1 MTVVFNVDT
10 NCYVMK
16 TSVKFQSDK
25 RGGISNCKKCN
36 GKKED
41 DLEGYDDD
49 HSDVAEITS
58 PSMKE
63 IYRQTHV
70 GIQGLLRQKNTE
82 NLSSNIFNSPVAL
95 PQNIRL
101 FA

>member
-25 RGGISNCKKCN
+25 RSGISNCKKCN
-36 GKKED
+36 D
-41 DLEGYDDD
+41 EGYDDD
-49 HSDVAEITS
+49 YSDVAEITS